1 MEKLKDITDIEIKLL
16 LDAINARYGYDFS
29 DYSPA
34 HIKRRVLNRCRL
46 SRLKSVSEM
55 QEKVLH
61 DKTFAIQLLQDL
73 SITVTEMFRN
83 PDFYQ
88 AIRLEVIPYLKT
100 YPFFRIWHAGCST
113 GEEVYSMAI
122 MLQEEGILDRA
133 TIYAT
138 DFNQS
143 AINYAKDGIYPRKLI
158 KEYAY
163 NYYKSGGRE
172 DFSKYYSEDQEH
184 VIMANQLKKNI
195 VWANHNLVTDGV
207 FSTVHL
213 ILCRNVMIYFNKKL
227 QNRVHELFYD
237 SLIKGGFLCL
247 GAKESIKFTNLA
259 DRYIEVD
266 KKQKLLKKSY

>member
-83 PDFYQ
+83 PDFYK